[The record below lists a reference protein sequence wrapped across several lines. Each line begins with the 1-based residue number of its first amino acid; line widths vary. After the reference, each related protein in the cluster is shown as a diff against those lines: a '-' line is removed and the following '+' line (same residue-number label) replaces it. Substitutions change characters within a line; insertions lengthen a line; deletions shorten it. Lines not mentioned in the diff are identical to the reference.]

1 MSSILIINIKGLV
14 QVEEGEERKKWVA
27 GDEMAKLPVIEN
39 AFLFIDGN
47 RINDFGPMDALPDL
61 YKKQAPQIIDAE
73 NKFVFPSFVDSHSH
87 IVFAGSRESEFVDKI
102 KGVSYEDIAKKGGGI
117 LNSAKRLQQTSED
130 ELYEVSMPRIKE
142 VIGFGTG
149 ALEIK
154 SGYGLTLKD
163 ELKMLR
169 VVKRIKDTT
178 RLTIK
183 ATLLGAHAI
192 PKEYVNRQEYIDLVI
207 NEMIPAVAE
216 ENLADY
222 CDVFCEKNFFTT
234 EETERVLEQ
243 GLKYGLKPKIHAN
256 QLSISGGVQVGVKMN
271 AISVDHLEC
280 MGEEE
285 IEVLKGSTVMPTA
298 LPGAAFFLNMSFP
311 PARQIITAGLP
322 LAVATDYNPGSSP
335 CGNMPFMLSLAC
347 IKMRMTPEEAINATT
362 LNTAYAMEINHNHGT
377 IAKGKIANI
386 FITKEIPSY
395 SFIPYAFSSNLIE
408 TVILQGQLISED

>member
-1 MSSILIINIKGLV
+1 
-14 QVEEGEERKKWVA
+14 
-27 GDEMAKLPVIEN
+27 
-39 AFLFIDGN
+39 
-47 RINDFGPMDALPDL
+47 
-61 YKKQAPQIIDAE
+61 
-73 NKFVFPSFVDSHSH
+73 
-87 IVFAGSRESEFVDKI
+87 
-102 KGVSYEDIAKKGGGI
+102 
-117 LNSAKRLQQTSED
+117 
-130 ELYEVSMPRIKE
+130 
-142 VIGFGTG
+142 
-149 ALEIK
+149 
-154 SGYGLTLKD
+154 
-163 ELKMLR
+163 LKMLR

-222 CDVFCEKNFFTT
+222 CDVFCEKNFFTP